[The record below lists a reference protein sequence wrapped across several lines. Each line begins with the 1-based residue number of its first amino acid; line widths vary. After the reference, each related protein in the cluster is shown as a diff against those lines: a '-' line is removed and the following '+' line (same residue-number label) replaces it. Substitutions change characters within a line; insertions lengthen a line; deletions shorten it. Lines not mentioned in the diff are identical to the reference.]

1 MISKNIDNLSRRNL
15 LKTAAIAVASS
26 TALLSACKPQS
37 PTQAPN
43 DTAPKQDAPAVVVED
58 RYDCFGV
65 HQAGITTPHQ
75 MFGNLTTFDLT
86 ITDRNRLIDYFRI
99 EFLTQGG
106 EIKDTDPRLPPEASG
121 LLGKTL
127 RTDGLTI
134 TVSVGDTLFD
144 SRFGLADKKPLRL
157 KEMKRFPNDKL
168 NIDWCDAILA
178 FNSVRI
184 RLKPAKTLYE
194 TLLKTLPNLPCRV
207 GRWTAGCPKPNQVH

>member
-1 MISKNIDNLSRRNL
+1 MISENIDNLSRRNL

-99 EFLTQGG
+99 LTARIEFLTQGG

-134 TVSVGDTLFD
+134 TVS
-144 SRFGLADKKPLRL
+144 
-157 KEMKRFPNDKL
+157 
-168 NIDWCDAILA
+168 WAIRCLT
-178 FNSVRI
+178 VV
-184 RLKPAKTLYE
+184 LD
-194 TLLKTLPNLPCRV
+194 
-207 GRWTAGCPKPNQVH
+207 